1 MISEFGGIAF
11 AGEDGWGY
19 GNAAADREAFLKRF
33 DELTTSIKKLP
44 NVVGYCYTQLTD
56 VQQEVNGLMDME
68 RNYKL
73 EPEKIREIN
82 LRPVGERDSRMSP

>member
-1 MISEFGGIAF
+1 M
-11 AGEDGWGY
+11 
-19 GNAAADREAFLKRF
+19 KRF